1 MKKKKKENHA
11 KLPFL
16 ENVNNKSFQSRNYHF
31 NYERGERKKKCGK
44 ITSVQIVRNQISL
57 MERVGTTPGLRAR
70 SNETDRHDPRQATG
84 VDTRKEGD
92 AYACRPLC
100 KYVTNS
106 TGNSVFEMPAG
117 IWARGSVLTEYLIRA
132 GTPVLGKTSLGV
144 SYSLVGEHRP
154 TFPSLPSN
162 SVTDVFTVPQ
172 RV

>member
-1 MKKKKKENHA
+1 MWKDKQRTNRSNHETRFPWWSGL
-11 KLPFL
+11 LPVC
-16 ENVNNKSFQSRNYHF
+16 EHVP
-31 NYERGERKKKCGK
+31 
-44 ITSVQIVRNQISL
+44 TSV
-57 MERVGTTPGLRAR
+57 
-70 SNETDRHDPRQATG
+70 ETDRHDPRQATG
-84 VDTRKEGD
+84 IVDTRKERD

-144 SYSLVGEHRP
+144 SYGLVGEHRP

-162 SVTDVFTVPQ
+162 SVTDVFAVPQ